1 MRVNAIQHIGE
12 KEDISDFSVVK
23 RFDSKMIASAKK
35 GFPAS
40 VPDRERK
47 IPAKMPNTFFA
58 PNSVCVR
65 NQFGISGGRPAI

>member
-1 MRVNAIQHIGE
+1 VRANAIQDIGK

-23 RFDSKMIASAKK
+23 RLDSKMIASAKK

-47 IPAKMPNTFFA
+47 IPAKMANTFFA
-58 PNSVCVR
+58 PSSVCMQ
-65 NQFGISGGRPAI
+65 NQFGISGRRPAI